1 MKRLLFAGALALSAL
16 ALIAPTSAKADTVD
30 IQVRDAQPVVVAQY
44 GPRVD
49 RHQLV
54 GVVGRFGGFDMTL
67 RVEGSPLPVRLH
79 QGTIINPTGLTI
91 KPGMRVRV
99 FGHWANGAFQAD
111 RIVLVY

>member
-1 MKRLLFAGALALSAL
+1 MKRSLFAGALALGAMAL
-16 ALIAPTSAKADTVD
+16 VAPSMASADT
-30 IQVRDAQPVVVAQY
+30 VVVAQY
-44 GPRVD
+44 RERVD
-49 RHQLV
+49 RHQLY

-67 RVEGSPLPVRLH
+67 RVAGSPLPVRLH

-99 FGHWANGAFQAD
+99 FGHWSNGAFQAE